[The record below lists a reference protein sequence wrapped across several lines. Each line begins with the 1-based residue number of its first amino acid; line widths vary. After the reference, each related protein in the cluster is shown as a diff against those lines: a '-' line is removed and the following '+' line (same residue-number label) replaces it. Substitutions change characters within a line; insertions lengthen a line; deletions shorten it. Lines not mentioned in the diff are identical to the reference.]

1 MIYCFY
7 DADTALFFSYVVLA
21 IIVQELER
29 SPYAHKFKNLD
40 WSLLNNEFWSGVT

>member
-21 IIVQELER
+21 IIVQEMER
-29 SPYAHKFKNLD
+29 NPSAHNFKNLD
-40 WSLLNNEFWSGVT
+40 